1 MVGVVEFTMTSVG
14 VDRSGQWWSESV
26 LRGWEMVRVGQIL
39 SEKDQGR
46 SVKVEFGLAR
56 VGDGWGG
63 LILSGKG

>member
-1 MVGVVEFTMTSVG
+1 MVRVVEFSIARVG
-14 VDRSGQWWSESV
+14 VDQGGQGWSESA
-26 LRGWEMVRVGQIL
+26 LRGWGVRVGRIL
-39 SEKDQGR
+39 SEKGQGR

>member
-1 MVGVVEFTMTSVG
+1 MARVG
-14 VDRSGQWWSESV
+14 VDQGGRNRSCVG
-26 LRGWEMVRVGQIL
+26 GGVRVGRIL
-39 SEKDQGR
+39 SEKGQGR

>member
-1 MVGVVEFTMTSVG
+1 MASVG
-14 VDRSGQWWSESV
+14 VDRGGQGWSESV
-26 LRGWEMVRVGQIL
+26 LRGWGMVRVGRIL

-63 LILSGKG
+63 LILPRKG